1 MALIDFS
8 YVIVHRGLVNI
19 RKLVGLTLDP
29 YPQLKELR
37 TALRQA
43 DADNTITARDEMLS
57 QLEHGKS
64 IE

>member
-1 MALIDFS
+1 M
-8 YVIVHRGLVNI
+8 IVHRGLVNI